1 MAGFGGEF
9 LFLVGLGYVLL
20 GPQRMHVTL
29 QKIAR
34 LKRDFDAARAQI
46 TTQLEAHCGPERGL
60 AEPEPAAEI
69 SSPPRRT
76 RDLLP

>member
-46 TTQLEAHCGPERGL
+46 TTQLEAHSGR
-60 AEPEPAAEI
+60 EPAAEI